1 MDPVADR
8 DREVARR
15 VGSEGSETLT
25 AKSSDPQLALHDEH
39 LSALV
44 LDSINE
50 GVVVADLDGRFT
62 LWNPAAT
69 ELLGMGADDVPPERW
84 GEHYHVLDPE
94 TLDQYPSEQLPLV
107 RAIRGE
113 SVDDAELVI
122 WNPRTA
128 KKVHVSCNARP
139 LRDADHR
146 LIGGVVIFH
155 DVTQR
160 RRVEKE
166 LRAFAH
172 SVSHDLKSP
181 LTGIMGFVGMLKR
194 VPGITGEKR
203 AAECVA
209 HIEAAAKRM
218 NRLIDDLLEHARL
231 GDEWAKLEPVRL
243 RDVVEN
249 ALVSL
254 AREVTAAGATVA
266 VEDGLPTVIGYR
278 AGLEQLMQNLLSN
291 AIKFS
296 SRTTPQIS
304 VGCTP
309 DPGCWRIFVRDNGI
323 GIDGKYLGAIFDV
336 FRRLHTDS
344 EYPGTGI
351 GLSIV
356 KKVAEL
362 HGGAVT
368 VESSVGN
375 GSTFWVQ
382 LPKNP
387 GRRGAI
393 S

>member
-1 MDPVADR
+1 MSQAESPFCRAD
-8 DREVARR
+8 
-15 VGSEGSETLT
+15 TLT
-25 AKSSDPQLALHDEH
+25 PQPSDPRLALHNER

-44 LDSINE
+44 LDTINE
-50 GVVVADLDGRFT
+50 GVVVADRDGRFT

-69 ELLGMGADDVPPERW
+69 EIIGMGADDVPPEKW
-84 GEHYHVLDPE
+84 GEHYHILHPE
-94 TLDQYPSEQLPLV
+94 SGEPYPSDHLPLV

-139 LRDADHR
+139 LRDAEQQ

-194 VPGITGEKR
+194 DQRITGETR
-203 AAECVA
+203 AAECIG

-231 GDEWAKLEPVRL
+231 GDEWAKLEPVL
-243 RDVVEN
+243 LDEVVES

-254 AREVTAAGATVA
+254 AREVAAAGATI
-266 VEDGLPTVIGYR
+266 EIQHGLPTVIGYR

-291 AIKFS
+291 ALKFS
-296 SRTTPQIS
+296 SRTKPEIC
-304 VGCTP
+304 VGCKP
-309 DPGCWRIFVRDNGI
+309 DSACWRIFVRDNGI

-362 HGGAVT
+362 HGGAVS
-368 VESSVGN
+368 VESAVGQ

-387 GRRGAI
+387 ARRAA
-393 S
+393 SC